1 MFVIMRV
8 RFLLLLLLTSLSQ
21 ASIPAST
28 INADAA
34 EINRLNE
41 VLKSSTPNVFRRSQA
56 LVCEMINKCCAFI
69 KPRLADYVGD
79 TMTTG
84 DALMS
89 ACIGNYPSQFILETC
104 PTLNKFVAIASDNDF
119 LKYVEVLSTA
129 MHEVQSPDIR
139 IPQVCSSDE
148 TYVILCDWTQRHQ
161 MESCERKRLAY
172 VAQHTNDDDYR
183 TFVKN
188 TKKNVYII
196 VNAVKKAFPE
206 INVIETTTS
215 NSTVGVKTNL
225 LLQSSSIMQ
234 ITTASAGSAQTTKWI
249 IITLLTPLLSVFFC
263 RN

>member
-1 MFVIMRV
+1 MLAIMRV
-8 RFLLLLLLTSLSQ
+8 QFVLLLLLTSLSQ

-34 EINRLNE
+34 AINRLND
-41 VLKSSTPNVFRRSQA
+41 VLKSSTPNAFRRSQS

-69 KPRLADYVGD
+69 KPRLADYVDD
-79 TMTTG
+79 TMTSG
-84 DALMS
+84 NALVS
-89 ACIGNYPSQFILETC
+89 ACIGNYPRQSVFETC
-104 PTLNKFVAIASDNDF
+104 PTLTKFVEIAGDEDF
-119 LKYVEVLSTA
+119 LKYVGVLSTV
-129 MHEVQSPDIR
+129 MHEVQSHNIR

-148 TYVILCDWTQRHQ
+148 IYVILCDWTQRHQ

-172 VAQHTNDDDYR
+172 VAQHANGDDYR
-183 TFVKN
+183 TFVQN
-188 TKKNVYII
+188 TKKNVYIL

-225 LLQSSSIMQ
+225 LSQSSSIMQ
-234 ITTASAGSAQTTKWI
+234 ITNASAGSAQTTKWI
-249 IITLLTPLLSVFFC
+249 IITSLIPLLSVFFC